1 MDHIDI
7 PELVGGNGSS
17 LYRYCCRGALWS
29 TLQET
34 GKCMENGRYV
44 RKSRCMICQY
54 QILSL
59 LYHLQ
64 FMFHLLKDFP
74 CQWSMKS
81 SVNSI
86 QFITELN
93 PPRKCRANVHCTDLE
108 LKWSAA
114 IANIHC
120 TTHLFPLTISTTDT
134 LSTLSTPQSR
144 GTLSQPLRSIS
155 PPSGHCK
162 SSQIISQDQSHT
174 RTLLRCKL

>member
-34 GKCMENGRYV
+34 GKCMENGKKKQVYD
-44 RKSRCMICQY
+44 
-54 QILSL
+54 
-59 LYHLQ
+59 HLQ

-93 PPRKCRANVHCTDLE
+93 PLRKCRANVHCTDLE